1 MSNDIPITRQWEGW
15 VFVPPAHSA
24 SWLHSVQSLLQIN
37 LKLSHPLSTGPV
49 WDLKEGGMSFIHF
62 KDYIVFHHIVL
73 NQFSTPGIFVVT
85 K

>member
-1 MSNDIPITRQWEGW
+1 MTFPPPGGRKDRFSFLLPI
-15 VFVPPAHSA
+15 SA
-24 SWLHSVQSLLQIN
+24 SRLHSVQSLLQIN
-37 LKLSHPLSTGPV
+37 LEPSHPLSTGPR

-73 NQFSTPGIFVVT
+73 NKFSIPGIFVVT